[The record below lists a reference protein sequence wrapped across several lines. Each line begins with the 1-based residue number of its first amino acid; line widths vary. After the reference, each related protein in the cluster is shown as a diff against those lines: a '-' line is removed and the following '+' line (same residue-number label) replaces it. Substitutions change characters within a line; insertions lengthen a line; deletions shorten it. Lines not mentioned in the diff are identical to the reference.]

1 MEFLGFLSKPKKR
14 REPNEDTYDYL
25 LRVYLGQNRGLR
37 ARYYQSVDVENLDE
51 SNRGGGV
58 VSVDY
63 EKTWGTKGY
72 ASGVVSYMTWDHE
85 NTAREGSA
93 GWLGSDIVHRVEFNR
108 SLEEA
113 SVIRFEGFFLAPT
126 SELYTFTVHG
136 LDDSND
142 RVDIVLNDDTWIVQ
156 NMVRTGTINL
166 QRSGMY
172 FLRIEWQNVDENG
185 EVVSVR
191 WHTHTRPESVVL
203 GSENRFVAD
212 VSDIIGSPFSIDLVP
227 M

>member
-1 MEFLGFLSKPKKR
+1 ML
-14 REPNEDTYDYL
+14 T
-25 LRVYLGQNRGLR
+25 
-37 ARYYQSVDVENLDE
+37 
-51 SNRGGGV
+51 
-58 VSVDY
+58 
-63 EKTWGTKGY
+63 
-72 ASGVVSYMTWDHE
+72 SYMTWDHE
-85 NTAREGSA
+85 NAAHEGSA
-93 GWLGSDIVHRVEFNR
+93 GWLGSEMVDRVEFNR

-126 SELYTFTVHG
+126 TELHTFTVHG

-156 NMVRTGTINL
+156 NTARTGTVNL
-166 QRSGMY
+166 QRGGMY

-191 WHTHTRPESVVL
+191 WHAHTRPESGVL

-212 VSDIIGSPFSIDLVP
+212 VSDINGSPFSVDLVP
-227 M
+227 V